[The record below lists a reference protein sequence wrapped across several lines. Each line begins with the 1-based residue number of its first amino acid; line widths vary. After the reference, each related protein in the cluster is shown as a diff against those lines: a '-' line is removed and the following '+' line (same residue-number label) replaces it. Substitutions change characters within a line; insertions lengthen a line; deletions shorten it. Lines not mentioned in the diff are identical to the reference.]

1 MAAFAEGTPCWVDV
15 SLPDLEAGK
24 RFYGELFG
32 WTFGPDRGAEYDH
45 YTEARS
51 DGKRVAG
58 LIAKRDGRMPTAW
71 GVYFATPD
79 AVALSGRIRAAG
91 GQLVREPR
99 AIGPY
104 GVMALAADPAGA
116 VFGLWQAGEDEG
128 FEKKGLPGSFCW
140 TEVYTRDKESVDPF
154 YETVF
159 GFQGTDLSDETL
171 PDAARSGTGRS
182 GKAEG
187 RSASGA
193 VDFRRWSP
201 AGAEPGADTAIGG
214 RSVITDAFPPEMPS
228 HFLSYFLVTDCDAT
242 VAAAVRLGGRVTAP
256 PFGIDYGRTAV
267 LVDNQG
273 ASFAVLAQ
281 AAAQAPAETAVETA
295 AETAVETS
303 PGPVGSRTE
312 SSALTGNPAR
322 GRTQEGKVS
331 GSG

>member
-79 AVALSGRIRAAG
+79 AVALSRKIRAAG

-99 AIGPY
+99 DIGPY

-116 VFGLWQAGEDEG
+116 VFGLWQPGEDEG

-159 GFQGTDLSDETL
+159 GFQGTDLSGADLSDAGHSDTGHSDTDQSDTDL
-171 PDAARSGTGRS
+171 SGAARSGR
-182 GKAEG
+182 AEG
-187 RSASGA
+187 GSVGGA
-193 VDFRRWSP
+193 VDFRTWSP
-201 AGAEPGADTAIGG
+201 AGAERGADTAIGG

-228 HFLSYFLVTDCDAT
+228 HFLSYFLVADCDAT
-242 VAAAVRLGGRVTAP
+242 VATAVRLGGRVTAP

-273 ASFAVLAQ
+273 ASFAVLAE
-281 AAAQAPAETAVETA
+281 AAVTGEAEVK
-295 AETAVETS
+295 
-303 PGPVGSRTE
+303 G
-312 SSALTGNPAR
+312 
-322 GRTQEGKVS
+322 EGEEVA
-331 GSG
+331 

>member
-45 YTEARS
+45 CTEARS

-79 AVALSGRIRAAG
+79 AVALSRKILVAG

-159 GFQGTDLSDETL
+159 GFRGRDVSDADLSGRDHSDVDVSDADRSDNDRFDADRSDNDL
-171 PDAARSGTGRS
+171 PDRDLAVGGV
-182 GKAEG
+182 
-187 RSASGA
+187 
-193 VDFRRWSP
+193 VDFRTWSP
-201 AGAEPGADTAIGG
+201 AGADTAIGG

-228 HFLSYFLVTDCDAT
+228 HFLSYFLVADCDAT
-242 VAAAVRLGGRVTAP
+242 VAAVVRLGGRVTAP
-256 PFGIDYGRTAV
+256 PFGIEHGRTAV

-273 ASFAVLAQ
+273 ASFAVLAE
-281 AAAQAPAETAVETA
+281 APPE
-295 AETAVETS
+295 
-303 PGPVGSRTE
+303 P
-312 SSALTGNPAR
+312 
-322 GRTQEGKVS
+322 GRTPQAS
-331 GSG
+331 

>member
-79 AVALSGRIRAAG
+79 AVALSRKIRAAG

-99 AIGPY
+99 VIGPY

-159 GFQGTDLSDETL
+159 GFQGTDLSGTGL
-171 PDAARSGTGRS
+171 SGTDISGTDLSGADLSDANPSDTDLSDTARS

-187 RSASGA
+187 GSVGGA
-193 VDFRRWSP
+193 VDFRTWSP
-201 AGAEPGADTAIGG
+201 AGAERGADTAIGG

-228 HFLSYFLVTDCDAT
+228 HFLSYFLVADCDAT
-242 VAAAVRLGGRVTAP
+242 VATAVRLGGRVTAP
-256 PFGIDYGRTAV
+256 PFGNDYGRTAV

-273 ASFAVLAQ
+273 ASFAVLAE
-281 AAAQAPAETAVETA
+281 AEVTGE
-295 AETAVETS
+295 AEVKGEDEEVA
-303 PGPVGSRTE
+303 
-312 SSALTGNPAR
+312 
-322 GRTQEGKVS
+322 
-331 GSG
+331 